1 MSLTVLTDYLGRKIR
16 LTAERRQHI
25 LQHPE
30 MVEWVD
36 KIGDVLAHP
45 EWVVRSR
52 SDPESELYYVWQTQT
67 RVGPKYLCTVVV
79 VREHDAFVL
88 TAYLTDSIKK
98 GIVLWPSNNT

>member
-36 KIGDVLAHP
+36 KIGVRRQRRSEKLRENLSSQDVEFP
-45 EWVVRSR
+45 
-52 SDPESELYYVWQTQT
+52 Y
-67 RVGPKYLCTVVV
+67 
-79 VREHDAFVL
+79 
-88 TAYLTDSIKK
+88 
-98 GIVLWPSNNT
+98 